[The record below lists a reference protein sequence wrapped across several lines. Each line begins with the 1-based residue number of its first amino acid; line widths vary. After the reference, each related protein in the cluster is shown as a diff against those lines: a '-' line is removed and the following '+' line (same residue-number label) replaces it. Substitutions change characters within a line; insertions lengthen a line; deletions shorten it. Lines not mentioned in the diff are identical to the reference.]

1 MCETPAESA
10 ANLNLTFYHF
20 SGIMNTSKGRK
31 TQQTRKEVDIMT
43 KLESINYIINTYS
56 DDLPQ
61 DVLESAIKIKTQLE
75 KAAAADRKP
84 SKKERERKDA
94 NEQAKAAILARLSD
108 GSHLTVSEL
117 IKSID
122 LLNNE
127 TTQKVSAL
135 CRLLKLEGKIDKEVV
150 KGKTLFFS
158 L

>member
-1 MCETPAESA
+1 
-10 ANLNLTFYHF
+10 
-20 SGIMNTSKGRK
+20 
-31 TQQTRKEVDIMT
+31 MT